1 MDPPCVIRRAEQA
14 SSAKPYGQH
23 QPKRLHPACAHGLLP
38 DTHYSRPRQS
48 AGPSTGRTILRAPH
62 PSRRHRKRFRSWR
75 RPPLVSRSGRSP
87 ASAGTFFA
95 LLLRTHRRGP
105 RSQDSSEKQVRLL
118 SILRIS
124 PTQNQ
129 SLRFLQTA
137 IHPISENLTP
147 LPYTDC
153 QSETHAFGVDDAN
166 KTNSRID
173 HVPNPVPES
182 GYFTQAPTGHSSL
195 APKHEASPILAA
207 NGLSRYCAA

>member
-124 PTQNQ
+124 PTQN
-129 SLRFLQTA
+129 
-137 IHPISENLTP
+137 LTP
-147 LPYTDC
+147 
-153 QSETHAFGVDDAN
+153 A
-166 KTNSRID
+166 
-173 HVPNPVPES
+173 
-182 GYFTQAPTGHSSL
+182 TQIAS
-195 APKHEASPILAA
+195 PKHTPSAWMMLTKPTRGLITFQILFRSPATLHKPQPVI
-207 NGLSRYCAA
+207 

>member
-62 PSRRHRKRFRSWR
+62 PSRRHRKPLRSWR

-118 SILRIS
+118 SILRIP

-137 IHPISENLTP
+137 IHPVSENLTP
-147 LPYTDC
+147 SLLSTNDR
-153 QSETHAFGVDDAN
+153 SETHAFGMDDAH
-166 KTNSRID
+166 KTDSLID
-173 HVPNPVPES
+173 RVPNPVPAC
-182 GYFTQAPTGHSSL
+182 GYFRQAPTGHSSL
-195 APKHEASPILAA
+195 APKAS
-207 NGLSRYCAA
+207 

>member
-147 LPYTDC
+147 
-153 QSETHAFGVDDAN
+153 A
-166 KTNSRID
+166 
-173 HVPNPVPES
+173 
-182 GYFTQAPTGHSSL
+182 TQIAS
-195 APKHEASPILAA
+195 PKHTPSAWMMLTKPTRGLITFQILFRSPATLHKPQPVIPH
-207 NGLSRYCAA
+207 